1 MKNFD
6 QFDESTGLN
15 EEFLFEGE
23 SSSVEPRPKTKS
35 FNDFVNEYEGTKDE
49 EKQKMV
55 DAGEFRIYL
64 GNKAAVALFMNDIKD
79 TPAARWVDQRS
90 DTEVRVVLTK
100 DVDQAYELSGAL
112 RTRGLIPQDYNSLEE
127 SDMSAYHSIGKKRYN
142 EMLEALPPIYV
153 DEVDGMKVSG
163 FAVSEPSSERQGIPT
178 FTVCFKQGEKYYEKE
193 CTLKNADGE
202 DITFRTYNDHEFS
215 RGNKAITAEKK

>member
-23 SSSVEPRPKTKS
+23 SAPMEPRPKTKS
-35 FNDFVNEYEGTKDE
+35 FSDFVNEYEGTKDE

-64 GNKAAVALFMNDIKD
+64 GNKAAVALFMNDIAD

-90 DTEVRVVLTK
+90 ETEVRVVLTK
-100 DVDQAYELSGAL
+100 DVDQAYELSNAL
-112 RTRGLIPQDYNSLEE
+112 RTRGLIPQDYNSE
-127 SDMSAYHSIGKKRYN
+127 
-142 EMLEALPPIYV
+142 
-153 DEVDGMKVSG
+153 
-163 FAVSEPSSERQGIPT
+163 
-178 FTVCFKQGEKYYEKE
+178 
-193 CTLKNADGE
+193 
-202 DITFRTYNDHEFS
+202 
-215 RGNKAITAEKK
+215 NK